1 MYSVYET
8 GSVDPDYTGGSH
20 VVHPEILQSD
30 LLPLYMPVK
39 STKPH
44 VGTVPQP
51 NRRTSMPRTYK
62 KGDASEKMG
71 ASRCWQQ
78 TFPLSRGTDVGC
90 TQTAVKGKIRDS
102 PHLFC
107 ATGKEPGLFGAER
120 CSWASFR
127 LRDFLTVLSWF
138 PPHHASITRRKPLPM
153 GGERIA
159 KTPTSSLTGI
169 CGPFL
174 VARFTYHF
182 II

>member
-1 MYSVYET
+1 M
-8 GSVDPDYTGGSH
+8 
-20 VVHPEILQSD
+20 HPEILQSD
-30 LLPLYMPVK
+30 LLPPYIRPIK
-39 STKPH
+39 SMKPH
-44 VGTVPQP
+44 VGTYLSLTAEPVCIGPTKRAMQARRWAP
-51 NRRTSMPRTYK
+51 PIIGNRP
-62 KGDASEKMG
+62 
-71 ASRCWQQ
+71 SRS
-78 TFPLSRGTDVGC
+78 PEALMLDVQ
-90 TQTAVKGKIRDS
+90 QTAVKGKIRDS

-120 CSWASFR
+120 CSCASFR

-174 VARFTYHF
+174 VAPLTHRVV
-182 II
+182 I